1 MIQRLSPLLLEKAKQ
16 HRWAEQAALME
27 ERRERAIELLQAN
40 LQVTA
45 NLLPVVA
52 LRGLLVLSESRLVKA
67 NLLAK
72 TAD

>member
-1 MIQRLSPLLLEKAKQ
+1 MIQRLSPSLLEKAKQ
-16 HRWAEQAALME
+16 HRWAEQVALME
-27 ERRERAIELLQAN
+27 ERRERAIELVQAN

-45 NLLPVVA
+45 NLLLVVA
-52 LRGLLVLSESRLVKA
+52 LRGRFVLPESRLVKA